1 MALTAHVMSTH
12 TAANPAPAVKRKSAL
27 KIISATVTLF
37 LTLAVKGVSSFSIV
51 PKIDLTRKNNTA
63 PAKIDKLM
71 TPKYAL
77 YVMLM
82 GWSSNAACTA
92 GMSEWMFLGTEP
104 RLTENIDALP
114 ISSVVET
121 YPAASDKA
129 GNSCDQTNDKHDAR
143 YLLAYAAALLDLCDL
158 YIFFIHNPI
167 LLELLI
173 YHLRRWLYYTP
184 RVNLCQQLFNDKR

>member
-1 MALTAHVMSTH
+1 MSTH

-121 YPAASDKA
+121 YPAASASLIMSSNFLPCAKTHTPVIKQA
-129 GNSCDQTNDKHDAR
+129 TAATRQTINM
-143 YLLAYAAALLDLCDL
+143 
-158 YIFFIHNPI
+158 
-167 LLELLI
+167 
-173 YHLRRWLYYTP
+173 TP
-184 RVNLCQQLFNDKR
+184 DTFLPTRQLFLIFAIFTFSSFIILFSLNC